1 MDVKVGTR
9 NCAPFLAKPVIG
21 YINFYTSIMYDLQR
35 VPEMDESGPQRSFI
49 RIKQGLEN
57 MLVLASF
64 FISWEDFA
72 VVQIDKFVILVS
84 LNGVEFLQ

>member
-1 MDVKVGTR
+1 
-9 NCAPFLAKPVIG
+9 
-21 YINFYTSIMYDLQR
+21 
-35 VPEMDESGPQRSFI
+35 
-49 RIKQGLEN
+49 

-84 LNGVEFLQ
+84 LNAVEFLQ

>member
-1 MDVKVGTR
+1 
-9 NCAPFLAKPVIG
+9 
-21 YINFYTSIMYDLQR
+21 
-35 VPEMDESGPQRSFI
+35 MDESGPQRSFI

-72 VVQIDKFVILVS
+72 VVQIDKFVSLVS